1 MGTTLFIMFIT
12 LAGSHSIHLRKNADV
27 YDPLYGRIGDLIIND
42 ENRLASNI
50 EEAIE
55 HGIENDETQG
65 KIANY
70 ITVQLNQFFSRF

>member
-1 MGTTLFIMFIT
+1 M
-12 LAGSHSIHLRKNADV
+12 RKNADV

-70 ITVQLNQFFSRF
+70 ITVQLN

>member
-1 MGTTLFIMFIT
+1 MVATLFVMSMI
-12 LAGSHSIHLRKNADV
+12 LAGSRSNILRKNADV
-27 YDPLYGRIGDLIIND
+27 YDPLFGRIGDLIIND

-55 HGIENDETQG
+55 HGIENDGTQG

-70 ITVQLNQFFSRF
+70 ITFQLNQFFSRF

>member
-1 MGTTLFIMFIT
+1 MGTTLLVMFMI
-12 LAGSHSIHLRKNADV
+12 LASSHSNNLRKNTDG
-27 YDPLYGRIGDLIIND
+27 YDPLFGRIGDLIIND

-55 HGIENDETQG
+55 HGIENDGTQG

-70 ITVQLNQFFSRF
+70 ITLQLNQFFSRF